1 MSKGTETEA
10 CELAVVKSG
19 KFGDKQ
25 TWQINQVTVKRAKK
39 AHRGAA
45 IAMRQG

>member
-1 MSKGTETEA
+1 MYLLVETQL

-25 TWQINQVTVKRAKK
+25 AWQINQVMVKRVKK

-45 IAMRQG
+45 IAMRQA